1 MTHVGGLRLCAGSIS
16 HRSSLAVQAAP
27 PHVPALG
34 VIAGLSFSHGS
45 DNAVLHPSLL
55 TSLKLILRFPLLVF
69 FYPCSGLLWVSLFQ
83 GQENSLYCRILIY
96 SLQGESRGF
105 K

>member
-1 MTHVGGLRLCAGSIS
+1 M
-16 HRSSLAVQAAP
+16 QAAP

-55 TSLKLILRFPLLVF
+55 TSLKLILRFLLLVF
-69 FYPCSGLLWVSLFQ
+69 FLSLLWVALGFSVSRSREFTVLQDINIFTARREQ
-83 GQENSLYCRILIY
+83 RI
-96 SLQGESRGF
+96 
-105 K
+105 